1 MENPLLY
8 PFAAICII
16 FALVFGVWGYFTI
29 KEYRRRKNQT
39 PHEQASEAVFKFLT
53 AKRES
58 VQSAPMYQ
66 HKGHRH
72 GARRR
77 GMNRAAFRAKIARL
91 LARVEASAQ

>member
-53 AKRES
+53 AKREPI
-58 VQSAPMYQ
+58 QSAPMYR
-66 HKGHRH
+66 HRGHPH
-72 GARRR
+72 AAKRR
-77 GMNRAAFRAKIARL
+77 GKNRADFRRYVFKLLKIA
-91 LARVEASAQ
+91 EGQS